1 VGKPAIRE
9 SFIKCGNIYR
19 VELGE
24 LNNQFLKDF
33 VDAKNPK
40 PDMKT
45 NKLLKDCLEQFENQ
59 IRTFAKIDDLS
70 KNLQTLTFSLEFVV

>member
-19 VELGE
+19 VELGG
-24 LNNQFLKDF
+24 LNNQFLKDL

-45 NKLLKDCLEQFENQ
+45 NKLLKDCLE
-59 IRTFAKIDDLS
+59 
-70 KNLQTLTFSLEFVV
+70 